1 MCPTPNTTWGL
12 QLALCTR
19 GLQTKGNLLTLH
31 PLMELLHKLAAVLFC
46 HTCKLHCF
54 EEVLPRAVVTLSL
67 LPLLQAILNGFL
79 FITRVVLVTE
89 IYPPWG
95 KSKEF
100 QNSFA
105 FPSTLSADVLS
116 EEDSV
121 PLTTCNGDRS
131 WDTSQLML
139 QLTTPTAAAQ
149 VPCNASHEQNT
160 RTHAHSQCT
169 GCDRGFLSLTLA
181 SGLRTISISPARTP
195 KTVSG
200 RGLGENTQHLAVL
213 LEGLGMRLVG
223 IMCLLHSTQHAMQ
236 DSSLV
241 RIDWMNAPRNSGA
254 CIFKYSTTHKADT
267 LTLFLLED
275 LNRKCQAA

>member
-1 MCPTPNTTWGL
+1 MCPTPNTTWRL

-54 EEVLPRAVVTLSL
+54 EKVLPRAVVTLS

-79 FITRVVLVTE
+79 FTTRVVLIAE
-89 IYPPWG
+89 INQLWG
-95 KSKEF
+95 KSKVF
-100 QNSFA
+100 QDGFT
-105 FPSTLSADVLS
+105 FPSTLSADMLP

-121 PLTTCNGDRS
+121 PLTTCKGDRR

-149 VPCNASHEQNT
+149 VSCNASHEQNT

-169 GCDRGFLSLTLA
+169 GCDRGSLSLTPA

-200 RGLGENTQHLAVL
+200 RGVGENTQHLAVL
-213 LEGLGMRLVG
+213 LEGLGIRLVG
-223 IMCLLHSTQHAMQ
+223 IMCLLHSTQHAMP

-241 RIDWMNAPRNSGA
+241 RIDWMSAS
-254 CIFKYSTTHKADT
+254 
-267 LTLFLLED
+267 
-275 LNRKCQAA
+275 